1 MKVPLPH
8 SLRFRLVFKQTLSF
22 ALLVTLLAWGAYAFL
37 ARRVSNQLDS
47 ELQDR
52 SIAVRSMLNI
62 RDGQVRWLNKEAD
75 PEVRDQFERSIR
87 FYEVLDDQGKP
98 LESAREWPPPNPLV
112 SSKAKE
118 TIATGRG
125 TWEDISGPNGRLRVL
140 NAPVSGPRH
149 QTYVLRVGMSM
160 TGVDEDTFYL
170 RAMHGIVLAF
180 LILVHAVNS
189 WLIAGKALRP
199 LEQLAAAAEQITP
212 QDRDKRLPTFGTGD
226 ELDELSRVLNQTLA
240 KLQGSLQRMT
250 DFLRSLS
257 HEIRQPLT
265 VMRAE
270 TEQALRMSQSD
281 ESYREMLSGQLQRV
295 ELLSHT
301 VSDLLEMA
309 TADDEVKLHFG
320 PEDLSE
326 LVQAAVDGMRLKP
339 NELDVEISG
348 TIQHGVTGSFDAGQL
363 WRLLLNLLENA
374 IKFNRPHGK
383 VDVSLSTHDGWAVL
397 SVSDTGCGIPA
408 DEQSRIFERGYR
420 SNRARSSLVP
430 GTGLGLHFVRSIAR
444 AHGGEIQ
451 VTSTPGEG
459 TCFRVSLPLK
469 PTPEAMDQPRQ
480 TLGHDTSV
488 H

>member
-1 MKVPLPH
+1 MKVPLPR

-37 ARRVSNQLDS
+37 ARRMSNQFEG

-75 PEVRDQFERSIR
+75 PEVRDEFERSIR
-87 FYEVLDDQGKP
+87 FYQVLDDHGKP
-98 LESAREWPPPNPLV
+98 LESAREWPAQDLPA
-112 SSKAKE
+112 SAKARE
-118 TIATGRG
+118 TIATART
-125 TWEDISGPNGRLRVL
+125 TWEDISDANGRLRVL

-160 TGVDEDTFYL
+160 AGVDEDTFYL
-170 RAMHGIVLAF
+170 RLMHSIVLAF
-180 LILVHAVNS
+180 LVLVHAINA
-189 WLIAGKALRP
+189 WLIAGKELHP
-199 LEQLAAAAEQITP
+199 LEQLASAAEEIAP
-212 QDRDKRLPTFGTGD
+212 HDRDKRLPTFGTGD
-226 ELDELSRVLNQTLA
+226 ELDELSRVLNQTLS

-281 ESYREMLSGQLQRV
+281 ENYREMLSGQLQRI

-309 TADDEVKLHFG
+309 TADEEVKLHRG
-320 PEDLSE
+320 PDDLSE

-339 NELDVEISG
+339 NELDVQISG
-348 TIQHGVTGSFDAGQL
+348 SIQQGVSGNFDAGQL

-383 VDVSLSTHDGWAVL
+383 VDVSLSTHDGWAIL
-397 SVSDTGCGIPA
+397 SVSDTGCGIPVE
-408 DEQSRIFERGYR
+408 EQSRIFERGYR

-430 GTGLGLHFVRSIAR
+430 GTGLGLHFVRSIAH
-444 AHGGEIQ
+444 AHGGEVQ
-451 VTSTPGEG
+451 VTSMPGEG
-459 TCFRVSLPLK
+459 TCFRVSLPLNAITESHD
-469 PTPEAMDQPRQ
+469 PPRLA
-480 TLGHDTSV
+480 THDTSV

>member
-1 MKVPLPH
+1 MKVPLPR

-37 ARRVSNQLDS
+37 ARRMSTEFDG

-75 PEVRDQFERSIR
+75 PEVRDQFERSVR
-87 FYEVLDDQGKP
+87 FYQVLDDQARP
-98 LESAREWPPPNPLV
+98 LESAREWPVEGPEA
-112 SSKAKE
+112 SAKAKE
-118 TIATGRG
+118 TIATGRI
-125 TWEDISGPNGRLRVL
+125 TWEDVSAPNGRLRVL
-140 NAPVSGPRH
+140 NAPVSGPRR
-149 QTYVLRVGMSM
+149 QTYVLRIGMSM
-160 TGVDEDTFYL
+160 AGVDEDTFYL
-170 RAMHGIVLAF
+170 RLMHVIVLAF
-180 LILVHAVNS
+180 LVLVHAVNS
-189 WLIAGKALRP
+189 WIIAGKALRP

-212 QDRDKRLPTFGTGD
+212 QDREKRLPTFGNGD
-226 ELDELSRVLNQTLA
+226 ELDELSRVLNQTLG
-240 KLQGSLQRMT
+240 KLQASVQRMT

-270 TEQALRMSQSD
+270 TEQALRMSQGD
-281 ESYREMLSGQLQRV
+281 ENAREFLSGQLQRV

-309 TADDEVKLHFG
+309 TADEEVKLHIA

-339 NELDVEISG
+339 NELDVQISG
-348 TIQHGVTGSFDAGQL
+348 TIQQGVTGSFDAGQL

-383 VDVSLSTHDGWAVL
+383 VDVSLSTHDEWAVL
-397 SVSDTGCGIPA
+397 SVSDTGCGIPI
-408 DEQSRIFERGYR
+408 DEQARIFERGYR

-459 TCFRVSLPLK
+459 SCFRVSLPLR
-469 PTPEAMDQPRQ
+469 PVMDAPEQPRQ
-480 TLGHDTSV
+480 TVAHDASV

>member
-1 MKVPLPH
+1 MKVPLSR

-22 ALLVTLLAWGAYAFL
+22 ALLVALLAWGAYAFL
-37 ARRVSNQLDS
+37 ARRISSQFDG

-52 SIAVRSMLNI
+52 SIAVRTMLNI

-75 PEVRDQFERSIR
+75 PEVRDQFERSVR
-87 FYEVLDDQGKP
+87 FFQVLDDQGRP
-98 LESAREWPPPNPLV
+98 LESAREWPDQNPSL
-112 SSKAKE
+112 SAKAKE
-118 TIATGRG
+118 TIATGRS
-125 TWEDISGPNGRLRVL
+125 TWEDLPLPNGRLRVL
-140 NAPVSGPRH
+140 NAPVAGPRR
-149 QTYVLRVGMSM
+149 QTYVLRVGMSLVE
-160 TGVDEDTFYL
+160 VDEDTVYL
-170 RAMHGIVLAF
+170 RMMHVIVLTF
-180 LILVHAVNS
+180 LILVHAINS
-189 WLIAGKALRP
+189 WLMAGKALRP
-199 LEQLAAAAEQITP
+199 LEQMAAAAEQITP
-212 QDRDKRLPTFGTGD
+212 QDREKRLPSFGTGD
-226 ELDELSRVLNQTLA
+226 EVDELSRVLNQTLG

-270 TEQALRMSQSD
+270 TEQALRMSQGD
-281 ESYREMLSGQLQRV
+281 DSYRELLSGQLQRV

-309 TADDEVKLHFG
+309 TADDEVKLHFA

-339 NELDVEISG
+339 NELDVQISG
-348 TIQHGVTGSFDAGQL
+348 SIQQGVHGNFDAGQL

-383 VDVSLSTHDGWAVL
+383 VDVSLTTHESWAVL

-408 DEQSRIFERGYR
+408 EEQTRIFERGYR

-459 TCFRVSLPLK
+459 SCFRVSLPLK
-469 PTPEAMDQPRQ
+469 ATAESMENQVHA
-480 TLGHDTSV
+480 HDASV